1 MFRTI
6 YSIAIACC
14 LVACGSQPKT
24 SQPQPT
30 VPKPTIKSIA
40 IVPATAPKSYTL
52 ANASTAQFFFPI
64 AQSIISANN
73 KANAAA
79 FNEKLSVRQ
88 SNLASS
94 FTESVVA
101 ALRDYGYNVQV
112 LSNVV
117 RPAEDPDDIDYDKL
131 TYSADAVLHLSFT
144 EVGLYSPRS
153 SDNYLP
159 RVNAKGVV
167 FAKGVK
173 DDLYDEELRYG
184 VDARS
189 GKPWAIAADT
199 IYSFPNFNEVM
210 NRLDTVE
217 ASFQTGVR
225 EISKLL
231 SEQVHAAVR

>member
-1 MFRTI
+1 VIRTI

-30 VPKPTIKSIA
+30 APKPTIKSIA
-40 IVPATAPKSYTL
+40 IVPATAPQSYTL

-64 AQSIISANN
+64 AQSVISINN
-73 KANAAA
+73 KANAKA
-79 FNEKLSVRQ
+79 FNEKLSVHQ
-88 SNLASS
+88 SNLANSL
-94 FTESVVA
+94 TESVAA
-101 ALRDYGYNVQV
+101 ALRGHGYNVQV

-117 RPAEDPDDIDYDKL
+117 RPTEDPDDIDYDKL

-153 SDNYLP
+153 SDSYLP
-159 RVNAKGVV
+159 RINAKGVL
-167 FAKGVK
+167 FAKGVE
-173 DDLYDEELRYG
+173 DDLYNEEIRYG
-184 VDARS
+184 VDARD
-189 GKPWAIAADT
+189 GKPWAIAADK
-199 IYSFPNFNEVM
+199 IYSFPNFNELM

-217 ASFQTGVR
+217 ASFQAGVR

-231 SEQVHAAVR
+231 SEQVHVAIK